1 VPRRT
6 PRHGHYADAPG
17 TRHRARC
24 LLALVKRINTG
35 EVSFTADGVVERPPQ
50 AVAEAKEPHELA
62 QAEREAEAAAAAA
75 PGETQ

>member
-1 VPRRT
+1 MPRRN

-24 LLALVKRINTG
+24 LLSLVKRINTG

-62 QAEREAEAAAAAA
+62 QAEREAETAAA
-75 PGETQ
+75 PSEAQ